1 MTEQMDATRVL
12 WISLNH
18 NPSPSLILAARYL
31 VMEVDKTL
39 LPAWVFVLAEGK
51 LNDWPATY
59 EKLMEYKC
67 IVNHIKKSEV
77 QPCQPG

>member
-31 VMEVDKTL
+31 VTEVDKSL
-39 LPAWVFVLAEGK
+39 LPAWVFELAEGK

-59 EKLMEYKC
+59 EKLMAKYHR
-67 IVNHIKKSEV
+67 NHFKKSEV